1 MSEPTRFDEDPDP
14 TGVRILLASQ
24 PDPGPMPADVSDRIL
39 AAFAEAGRRADL
51 DADTGSQELSD
62 ELGLGVDAFDDF
74 ANLVAGQGVSGVDES
89 GPAVPLHL
97 VGRGTQPA
105 GTSSETSGARTDVR
119 TGSPSGSRSGAG
131 MRGRVVDHRRRL
143 TVLGGVAASVAALG
157 LVGALL
163 NNQGATSPTAS
174 SARAESVVG
183 AAKDSSSLSAPAD
196 SATRANAPTAVNAN
210 GQPMHIELSTRTY
223 TKATLARL
231 AQDMLDAPGRQ
242 LGQPAVEAPSVGPI
256 GTLIGLTDC
265 VTTLGESDADAV
277 FADLATF
284 EGAPAVVIVVVDA
297 GLKQAYAV
305 SRSCSK
311 GDPGLLFGPVDMP

>member
-1 MSEPTRFDEDPDP
+1 MPREPARPGVRLSPETHAQLRAGPSGGGPDEPHPEGVLMSEPTRFDEDPDP

-24 PDPGPMPADVSDRIL
+24 PDPGPMPADVSDLIL

-131 MRGRVVDHRRRL
+131 MRGRVVC
-143 TVLGGVAASVAALG
+143 
-157 LVGALL
+157 LL
-163 NNQGATSPTAS
+163 YTS
-174 SARAESVVG
+174 R
-183 AAKDSSSLSAPAD
+183 
-196 SATRANAPTAVNAN
+196 
-210 GQPMHIELSTRTY
+210 
-223 TKATLARL
+223 
-231 AQDMLDAPGRQ
+231 
-242 LGQPAVEAPSVGPI
+242 
-256 GTLIGLTDC
+256 C
-265 VTTLGESDADAV
+265 V
-277 FADLATF
+277 
-284 EGAPAVVIVVVDA
+284 
-297 GLKQAYAV
+297 
-305 SRSCSK
+305 
-311 GDPGLLFGPVDMP
+311 